1 MIIFDGSFQLLRFT
15 LAKLTLIYL
24 KMKVYIPH
32 QFVFPKFFP
41 LPAKIYIGKRK
52 FLVGQG
58 DGADRRALDEETRK
72 YLSQHADDMRL
83 TEVTFL
89 SLLYI

>member
-1 MIIFDGSFQLLRFT
+1 
-15 LAKLTLIYL
+15 
-24 KMKVYIPH
+24 MKVYIPH